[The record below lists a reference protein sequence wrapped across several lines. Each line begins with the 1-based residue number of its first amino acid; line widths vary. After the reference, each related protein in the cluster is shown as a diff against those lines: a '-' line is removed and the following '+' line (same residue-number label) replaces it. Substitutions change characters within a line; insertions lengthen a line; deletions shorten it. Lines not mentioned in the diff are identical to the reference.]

1 MSLSSADIDLLR
13 QSLLTW
19 YDREGRT
26 LPWRN
31 LHDPYS
37 IWIAEIMLQQTQV
50 TDYSAVQRRSLLT
63 TIAHGG
69 NPQDRIVALL

>member
-1 MSLSSADIDLLR
+1 MTRLNIRLSSAEIDQLR
-13 QSLLTW
+13 RSLLTW

-31 LHDPYS
+31 IYDPYS

-50 TDYSAVQRRSLLT
+50 TDYSAVQRRSLL
-63 TIAHGG
+63 
-69 NPQDRIVALL
+69 